1 MQKSLKKTAKR
12 TKMMKM
18 VKRSLRTKKK
28 AMKPRPVQAP
38 KMMMVPKPSKTTS
51 PLAPTRLAPAM
62 PKTTLTKKPK
72 KRRRKRIHPTSN

>member
-1 MQKSLKKTAKR
+1 
-12 TKMMKM
+12 MKM
-18 VKRSLRTKKK
+18 AKRSLRTKKKK

-38 KMMMVPKPSKTTS
+38 KMMVPKPSKTTS

-62 PKTTLTKKPK
+62 PRTTLTKKPK